1 MPRTGRV
8 DIATGLVARLFRRTV
23 GANRCRV
30 RSCRQHLFR
39 RSGPAMPAPGY
50 LRFAFADPA
59 NARFLAFGFAM
70 TFASS
75 VGQTY
80 FIGAFGPAL
89 RGEFG
94 LSHTGW
100 SAIYMAGTLVSA
112 LVLPWTGKLIDSMSL
127 RTYTAIVSAALVL
140 AAAFMAVVPTGRGWH
155 AISAPPPRRATM
167 WPIAARRSPWF
178 RWVTRSGRPCCPS
191 SPSCRSPPSG
201 GGRPMA
207 PWL

>member
-1 MPRTGRV
+1 
-8 DIATGLVARLFRRTV
+8 
-23 GANRCRV
+23 
-30 RSCRQHLFR
+30 
-39 RSGPAMPAPGY
+39 MPAPGY

-127 RTYTAIVSAALVL
+127 RTC
-140 AAAFMAVVPTGRGWH
+140 
-155 AISAPPPRRATM
+155 SAPHGLRTRAT
-167 WPIAARRSPWF
+167 WFANAVPNSGKLGYLPW
-178 RWVTRSGRPCCPS
+178 V
-191 SPSCRSPPSG
+191 
-201 GGRPMA
+201 A
-207 PWL
+207 E